1 MSDGTVHKKGSQPCF
16 LKKKCQLS
24 CDYSQAGPGMEFVL
38 EYAWMA
44 TVPKQG
50 YQVRKNRMMGKA
62 VLGELFCLWGST
74 DRLVP
79 STVLGMAFGKPQR
92 KFL

>member
-1 MSDGTVHKKGSQPCF
+1 MALSTKRASSLV

-24 CDYSQAGPGMEFVL
+24 CDYSQAGPGMKFVF

-50 YQVRKNRMMGKA
+50 YQVRKNRMMGKS
-62 VLGELFCLWGST
+62 VLLGELLCLCEAVLIGYS
-74 DRLVP
+74 P
-79 STVLGMAFGKPQR
+79 AVLGMAFGKPQR